1 MKIQYKNKT
10 LSFADDCNPALP
22 LKVYRETPISGWDIP
37 IRWAI
42 DAEGACYGEYSA
54 HGSTM
59 EKSDPKELLLQLRA
73 NLDEV
78 GENLARRTLGLKIKA
93 PAWMRAAKSA
103 GWTPPQDFVEDHYD
117 WT

>member
-1 MKIQYKNKT
+1 MEIQYKNEI
-10 LSFADDCNPALP
+10 LRFRDDCNPALP
-22 LKVYRETPISGWDIP
+22 LKVYRETLISGWDIP

-59 EKSDPKELLLQLRA
+59 ERSDPKELLSQLRI
-73 NLDEV
+73 NEDEA
-78 GENLARRTLGLKIKA
+78 GEAMARKALGMKTAA
-93 PAWMRAAKSA
+93 PAWMKAAKSA
-103 GWTPPQDFVEDHYD
+103 GWTPPQGFVEDHYD